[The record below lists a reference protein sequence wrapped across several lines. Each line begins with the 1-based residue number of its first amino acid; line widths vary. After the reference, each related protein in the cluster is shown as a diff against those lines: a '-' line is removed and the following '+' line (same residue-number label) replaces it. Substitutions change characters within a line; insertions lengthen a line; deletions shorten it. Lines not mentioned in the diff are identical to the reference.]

1 LFGGDLTFF
10 LISLKLHNKTKK
22 KKKEGK
28 KEKEKKT
35 LRKSQSQIKRGNSE
49 SKQCVT
55 TSVQVNGNLVRW
67 GTRVSANKLLS
78 VFLFSIEGA
87 CH

>member
-1 LFGGDLTFF
+1 MG
-10 LISLKLHNKTKK
+10 
-22 KKKEGK
+22 EG
-28 KEKEKKT
+28 EKKP
-35 LRKSQSQIKRGNSE
+35 LRKSQSRIKRGNSE

-55 TSVQVNGNLVRW
+55 TSGRVNGNLVRW

-78 VFLFSIEGA
+78 VFLFAIEGA